1 MTPSPG
7 TPPAEI
13 GTLRDLE
20 AHPRLRLLLV
30 QHAWRGVLV
39 QLLLRLVLAAVLLTT
54 VLVLPSAAHKHACIV
69 LSAGYLAWAVGVA
82 AVAVRGGE
90 TVIRLVWLA
99 LFVDLAAVTLIT
111 VVSGLDAS
119 SWTADVLTYAFFALP
134 MLAATQ
140 LRPWLCTVVSAP
152 TVVMYLVAGA
162 VGRAA
167 NGDEPWPSILLRTA
181 LLALVA
187 VGAVAL
193 SRIQRG
199 RVLVL
204 AQLAADRTDLVNQLV
219 ATEERERRDL
229 SEHLHDGALQYVLAA
244 RMDLED
250 LDGVVDP
257 GVYDR
262 LDQALTTTARLLRS
276 TVSELNPAV
285 LASSGLVPALVDLA
299 AEAGR
304 RGGFTVTTGF
314 HDWPEGSRTTAD
326 ALLFATARELLAN
339 VVKHAAA
346 STVTITLS
354 LRDSQARMTV
364 ADDGRGI
371 ADGEAAGKIAQGH
384 IGLNSRRARI
394 EAAGGSLRVLPRT
407 IRGTLV
413 ETVLPAAVLTA
424 D

>member
-1 MTPSPG
+1 MSPS
-7 TPPAEI
+7 AQ
-13 GTLRDLE
+13 GTL
-20 AHPRLRLLLV
+20 
-30 QHAWRGVLV
+30 
-39 QLLLRLVLAAVLLTT
+39 
-54 VLVLPSAAHKHACIV
+54 
-69 LSAGYLAWAVGVA
+69 
-82 AVAVRGGE
+82 
-90 TVIRLVWLA
+90 
-99 LFVDLAAVTLIT
+99 
-111 VVSGLDAS
+111 
-119 SWTADVLTYAFFALP
+119 
-134 MLAATQ
+134 
-140 LRPWLCTVVSAP
+140 
-152 TVVMYLVAGA
+152 
-162 VGRAA
+162 
-167 NGDEPWPSILLRTA
+167 
-181 LLALVA
+181 
-187 VGAVAL
+187 
-193 SRIQRG
+193 
-199 RVLVL
+199 
-204 AQLAADRTDLVNQLV
+204 
-219 ATEERERRDL
+219 ERQDL

-299 AEAGR
+299 AESGR

-314 HDWPEGSRTTAD
+314 QDWPEGTRTTAD

-354 LRDSQARMTV
+354 LRDSQARMSV

-371 ADGEAAGKIAQGH
+371 AAGEAADKLAQGH
-384 IGLNSRRARI
+384 IGLNSRRVRI

-413 ETVLPAAVLTA
+413 ETVLPAAWL
-424 D
+424 